1 MNFVIDIFKRP
12 FGFAC
17 RQGKH
22 DVLVAFENWALWLNQ
37 AKNCLN
43 MEYLFKPEIY
53 SWRFNWC
60 FCRLC
65 FMGFYN
71 PYMDHTGCPDIF
83 YKSSRSSRTRMPINI
98 KNSELWKKN
107 CTFDF
112 WDLLN
117 YFWGQL
123 WNIIKIEITVSND
136 DIRFISGRNPLINP
150 LFSRII
156 ATFGA
161 PIFGYHNI
169 YTFDPSFALCQF
181 EKLAWS
187 LIHQL
192 LKKWCR

>member
-1 MNFVIDIFKRP
+1 MILDFVIDIFR
-12 FGFAC
+12 FRFAC
-17 RQGKH
+17 RQVKH
-22 DVLVAFENWALWLNQ
+22 DVLVALENWALWLNQ

-98 KNSELWKKN
+98 KNCELWKK
-107 CTFDF
+107 DSF
-112 WDLLN
+112 WK
-117 YFWGQL
+117 
-123 WNIIKIEITVSND
+123 KIEITISND
-136 DIRFISGRNPLINP
+136 DIRFISGRDPLINP
-150 LFSRII
+150 FFSRII